1 MIMEMVE
8 HGVSEFFVIERNKI
22 LLKIEWFRARGNV
35 FFVGFS
41 IRNGFFLD
49 MEEDSGG

>member
-1 MIMEMVE
+1 MEMVE
-8 HGVSEFFVIERNKI
+8 HGVGEFFVIEGNKI
-22 LLKIEWFRARGNV
+22 LLKIEWFRAGGYV

-49 MEEDSGG
+49 GEEDFGG